1 MVAEGTAVQLAWS
14 LVCKLLLVPVMDA
27 TQLLQEQHTEVDNLI
42 ARIEKTEGG
51 QKRQLFEQLAD
62 RVAAHAEVEEK
73 IFYPAVMTKQTE
85 ELLLE
90 SVEEHLSVKRVLA
103 DMLSLDVDDHHFD
116 AKLTVLKEQ
125 LRHHAHDEEEG
136 ELFPKV
142 RKLMSKDELE
152 GLGGEM
158 AAKFDALV
166 DKSPRKVVP
175 SQTRTAASLP
185 APL

>member
-1 MVAEGTAVQLAWS
+1 
-14 LVCKLLLVPVMDA
+14 MDG

-42 ARIEKTEGG
+42 ARIEKAEGG
-51 QKRQLFEQLAD
+51 TKRQLFEQLAD
-62 RVAAHAEVEEK
+62 RVAAHSEIEEK
-73 IFYPAVMTKQTE
+73 LFYPAVMARQTE

-103 DMLSLDVDDHHFD
+103 DMLTLDSDDHHFA
-116 AKLTVLKEQ
+116 AKLSVLKEQ

-158 AAKFDALV
+158 AAMFDKLL
-166 DKSPRKVVP
+166 DKAPRKSVP
-175 SQTRTAASLP
+175 AQTRAAAPLP
-185 APL
+185 APV